1 MCTSSPKVPD
11 PAPLPP
17 TVEEPS
23 QSVGEANTGARDS
36 ARKKRAAGLS
46 RSDTLLSGGASLG
59 NAPGQK
65 KTLLGG

>member
-17 TVEEPS
+17 QVEEPS
-23 QSVGEANTGARDS
+23 KSVGEANTGARDTT
-36 ARKKRAAGLS
+36 RKKRAAGLS
-46 RSDTLLSGGASLG
+46 RSYTLLTGDSSLG
-59 NAPGQK
+59 TAPGQK